1 MRERVALFDQDVRLV
16 VVVGFCAF
24 RALVIVARKLHLLDL
39 RVQAVRI
46 SARSSKTNKN
56 EHKIPP
62 PPPVYSLKIHQFLQL
77 PNIQN
82 VSHTRF
88 LLICIL
94 RK

>member
-1 MRERVALFDQDVRLV
+1 MRERVALFDQDVRL

-62 PPPVYSLKIHQFLQL
+62 VYSLKMHQFLQL

-82 VSHTRF
+82 VSHTHF